1 MAAYDLKA
9 LLTGGDLGNMGTAV
23 AAAVAKHREAA
34 QERLADQLVV
44 VIDEGDRAVMRQVA
58 NVKQIR
64 QSEKTALRDLE
75 KISRTV
81 EYLRETGNPLPYFK
95 AIGQEYAG
103 HDFCGVVGVA
113 VPESDDPLW
122 SVPKDFA
129 PSNEG

>member
-1 MAAYDLKA
+1 MAAYDLEA
-9 LLTGGDLGNMGTAV
+9 LLTGGDLGNMGSAV
-23 AAAVAKHREAA
+23 AAAVEKHREAA
-34 QERLADQLVV
+34 KERLADQLVV
-44 VIDEGDRAVMRQVA
+44 VIDQADRQVTRQVA

-64 QSEKTALRDLE
+64 QSEKNALKELE

-95 AIGQEYAG
+95 AIGSEYDG
-103 HDFCGVVGVA
+103 QDFCGVVGVA

-129 PSNEG
+129 PAS